1 MIVGTIP
8 DRSYDELVA
17 KIPKINIRCGSDA
30 TVVRDDNRYVVC
42 ATQVGEGL
50 LHELSKADVMLLC
63 NMQQSNWGDITIS
76 GCNMGDT
83 RLCNMPARSNSVWG
97 IKNKVWV
104 PDVAQAICY
113 DIKKRI
119 SGYVDDVSICRSMPD
134 GQSHVCWCVKFLLK
148 QRTFSLHVSN
158 TNPYPYRRQSSACF
172 QLDSLPHFQPHW
184 EAGRLR
190 LVSSG
195 SPRVYVERHPTS
207 MCAGILFDKT
217 ATAWKLK
224 RVIIDTLAMRYVYE
238 WLCAHNVPLSCISLV
253 DVNTSAL
260 QARVP
265 IVVLADVV
273 TFGCPLTTA
282 PTPLLRVLPA
292 LREYMK
298 SVWID
303 IDELPFGCK

>member
-30 TVVRDDNRYVVC
+30 TVVRDDNCYVVC

-50 LHELSKADVMLLC
+50 LHELSKADVTLLC
-63 NMQQSNWGDITIS
+63 NMQQSNRGDITIS

-119 SGYVDDVSICRSMPD
+119 SGHVDDVSICRSMPD
-134 GQSHVCWCVKFLLK
+134 GQSRAYWCVKFLLK

-158 TNPYPYRRQSSACF
+158 INPYAYRHQSSACF
-172 QLDSLPHFQPHW
+172 RLDSLPHFQIS
-184 EAGRLR
+184 GSR

-195 SPRVYVERHPTS
+195 SPRVYVERHPIS
-207 MCAGILFDKT
+207 MCAGILFEKT
-217 ATAWKLK
+217 VTAWKFK
-224 RVIIDTLAMRYVYE
+224 QAIIATLAMRYVYE
-238 WLCAHNVPLSCISLV
+238 WLCAHNVPLSCISIA
-253 DVNTSAL
+253 DVATRAL

-292 LREYMK
+292 LREYMR

-303 IDELPFGCK
+303 VDELPFGCK